1 VSNLDS
7 TKIFDKFD
15 VQVDDQWSFSESR
28 SIHTWTHGY
37 HRYPAK
43 FIPQLVKK
51 LIEEFAQP
59 GYLIADPFA
68 GCGTTLVECK
78 VHGYE
83 SIGVDI
89 NPVAELITKAKIT
102 PIEPQILKNH
112 ITTILPVLSEKQSL
126 DVDVLPVNNR
136 IDYWF
141 STETKQQVSNI
152 YSQILE
158 ISNIEVK
165 NFFLTALSNIL
176 KTSSRWLQDSTKP
189 QIDKKKKVSDP
200 LQLFISQIKMM
211 EKRNSEFYRYLAEKG
226 HLKLKCEIKKADARD
241 TGLKDDSID
250 LIITSPPYVT
260 SYEYADIH
268 QLTGYWFQYF
278 DDIKPFRKKFIGTF
292 YSNNEELNVES
303 EIGRAVIK
311 HLYDKDKRIARE
323 VANYFN
329 DMQLV
334 IKEMRRILK
343 PGSQTCIVIG
353 NNKLRGIDIETA
365 RILGEYFE
373 MEGFEINTIL
383 KRNITAKQIP
393 TIRDE
398 ISGRFVKMNHPN
410 STKVY
415 PNEYII
421 IARKSDADN

>member
-1 VSNLDS
+1 MSNLNS
-7 TKIFDKFD
+7 RNILKTFD
-15 VQVDDQWSFSESR
+15 VQVDDQWAFSESR
-28 SIHTWTHGY
+28 SIQSWTHGY

-51 LIEEFAQP
+51 LVENFAQP
-59 GYLIADPFA
+59 GYVIADPFA

-78 VHGYE
+78 VHGYQ

-89 NPVAELITKAKIT
+89 NPVAGLITKAKIT
-102 PIEPQILKNH
+102 PIDPDVLKTQIA
-112 ITTILPVLSEKQSL
+112 TILPVLSKKEFYTP
-126 DVDVLPVNNR
+126 DILPVNDR
-136 IDYWF
+136 LDYWF
-141 STETKQQVSNI
+141 SAETKQQVFKI
-152 YSQILE
+152 YSHILE
-158 ISNIEVK
+158 ISSFEVK
-165 NFFLTALSNIL
+165 IFFLTALSNIL

-189 QIDKKKKVSDP
+189 QIDKNKNTTDP
-200 LQLFISQIKMM
+200 LALFISQIRMM
-211 EKRNSEFYRYLAEKG
+211 EKRNADFYKYLSKNG
-226 HLKLKCEIKKADARD
+226 YLDLKCEIMLADARD

-268 QLTGYWFQYF
+268 QLTGYWFRYF
-278 DDIKPFRKKFIGTF
+278 EDIKPFRKKFIGTF
-292 YSNNEELNVES
+292 YSNNEVLSVQS
-303 EIGRAVIK
+303 EIGMSIITSLLEK
-311 HLYDKDKRIARE
+311 NKRIAKE

-329 DMQLV
+329 DMQSV

-343 PGSQTCIVIG
+343 PDSRACIVIG
-353 NNKLRGIDIETA
+353 NNKLRGINIETA
-365 RILGEYFE
+365 QILGEYLVK
-373 MEGFEINTIL
+373 EGFEIDKIY

-393 TIRDE
+393 SIRDE
-398 ISGRFVKMNHPN
+398 ISGRFVKIDHPN